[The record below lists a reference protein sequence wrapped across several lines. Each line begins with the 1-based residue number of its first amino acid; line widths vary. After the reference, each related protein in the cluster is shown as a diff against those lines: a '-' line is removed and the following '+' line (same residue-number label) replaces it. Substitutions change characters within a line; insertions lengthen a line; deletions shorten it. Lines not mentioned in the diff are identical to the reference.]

1 MHKRRKKLRY
11 KNILILISM
20 LLITLIGTV
29 FFLYLFDVFKN
40 NDDNGETI
48 VEPLSEPPVITYD
61 YLKQGGLFELPITGA
76 TGFSAISQELLDSP
90 SVDANIITI
99 LSSGQGFVIIEEA
112 DGWWYIEFNGFKGW
126 VLNQNCLINLPDILP
141 SIIYDNTNAY
151 LSKLKSS
158 GIDIPNITGKVLYN
172 SFYYSERFEEEMYV
186 VPVSY
191 TMAFKISAA
200 QQAALKDG
208 NTLIIYEAYRPYD
221 VQKLIVENL
230 SELAENDSIV
240 MTGITTPPWSI
251 NWFIATGYSNHQRGS
266 AIDVS
271 LGKVISNETK
281 ITGNYKYI
289 DIKEYNE
296 YTMPTEIHELS
307 ISSAI
312 FQSPVTSLSDSAWLD
327 SIPSSGMNIEALL
340 LQKYCTD
347 AGLTPLSSE
356 WWHFNDL
363 SITNTLIEIKSIGDY
378 HILGN
383 FSEKPVIIID

>member
-158 GIDIPNITGKVLYN
+158 GI
-172 SFYYSERFEEEMYV
+172 
-186 VPVSY
+186 
-191 TMAFKISAA
+191 
-200 QQAALKDG
+200 
-208 NTLIIYEAYRPYD
+208 
-221 VQKLIVENL
+221 
-230 SELAENDSIV
+230 
-240 MTGITTPPWSI
+240 
-251 NWFIATGYSNHQRGS
+251 
-266 AIDVS
+266 
-271 LGKVISNETK
+271 
-281 ITGNYKYI
+281 
-289 DIKEYNE
+289 
-296 YTMPTEIHELS
+296 
-307 ISSAI
+307 
-312 FQSPVTSLSDSAWLD
+312 
-327 SIPSSGMNIEALL
+327 
-340 LQKYCTD
+340 
-347 AGLTPLSSE
+347 
-356 WWHFNDL
+356 
-363 SITNTLIEIKSIGDY
+363 
-378 HILGN
+378 
-383 FSEKPVIIID
+383 